1 MEPRHHLTVMEP
13 TLAAWRKSSFSG
25 QEGGNCVEVAALLEA
40 TWTKSSRSAENGG
53 NCVEVAGLSRAVAI
67 RDSKNPRGPVLV
79 VSVAEWPNFLDRA
92 KSGAIAG
99 TA

>member
-1 MEPRHHLTVMEP
+1 MEPRHHLTVMGP
-13 TLAAWRKSSFSG
+13 NLVAWRKSSRSG
-25 QEGGNCVEVAALLEA
+25 ESGGNCVEVAALLEA
-40 TWTKSSRSAENGG
+40 MWTKSSRSGENGG

-67 RDSKNPRGPVLV
+67 RDSKNPNGPVLV
-79 VSVAEWPNFLDRA
+79 VSVAEWRNFLDRA